1 MCNKGGL
8 LLGEM
13 DGFGRRRFHLQIH
26 EKNRHHSRTFLR
38 ASSSRFA
45 KISHNQ
51 DVQFYDFFPQFASL
65 FPQQKWPFS
74 KEIAAKMRSKREIK
88 NPGMPYTV
96 RLSGVSCG
104 YSHSANS
111 NIWGCISVDFTGN
124 TFANMLISHLLFGAS
139 RFLSARIVLR
149 KATIARAPG
158 FASPRRNR
166 PQMEADFGY

>member
-51 DVQFYDFFPQFASL
+51 DVQFYDFFPLFASL
-65 FPQQKWPFS
+65 FPQQKWPFF
-74 KEIAAKMRSKREIK
+74 KEIAVKMRSKREIK
-88 NPGMPYTV
+88 NPGMPYAV

-104 YSHSANS
+104 YSHS
-111 NIWGCISVDFTGN
+111 ITGLWFLLYVGGLMEGCYQYLGALS
-124 TFANMLISHLLFGAS
+124 LLFCFPGLFAVILRS
-139 RFLSARIVLR
+139 RGR
-149 KATIARAPG
+149 KHRLLI
-158 FASPRRNR
+158 
-166 PQMEADFGY
+166 